1 MWAKCQERFGLGG
14 SRQNSVRLHLKIT
27 LGWPCSKGCFAESDI
42 PSLLLSTAFVLSICF
57 FSTEAFMKETNI
69 TMEPPRPVEGGKV
82 YLIPHDLSPVP
93 VICRWFRGERNEN
106 NTIVIFYFYPH
117 PYIWN
122 ASAFTGR
129 EIMKSN
135 CSLEIVDLNYNDT
148 ANYTVLIEGPM
159 GSRIGTVELV
169 IEGRSL
175 IYVCISHCTHIRQTF
190 HII

>member
-1 MWAKCQERFGLGG
+1 MGVLLGVKSG
-14 SRQNSVRLHLKIT
+14 APST
-27 LGWPCSKGCFAESDI
+27 LLA
-42 PSLLLSTAFVLSICF
+42 AFVLSICF

-169 IEGRSL
+169 IEAPLPVEPGSPRPEIFSPRNTSRPETL
-175 IYVCISHCTHIRQTF
+175 PPADTTSTS
-190 HII
+190 